1 MTRREE
7 FMALKLTFFVSE
19 HIHLFGKTKLYT
31 VLDIKSFTQNNSSVV
46 IFVLDTVCI
55 LLGII
60 FL

>member
-1 MTRREE
+1 
-7 FMALKLTFFVSE
+7 MALKLTFFVSE